1 MSGAGFILAIN
12 LFVAGLFALAFLLV
26 GLNNRSDRVSYWFAI
41 AYGFV
46 IVYLSCEFI
55 LPTQVYPKPVYLLGF
70 TAFFLTLAAA
80 VVGVARRFGVAV
92 PWRLLGMLLL
102 ASFGAN
108 WIGYDLGRDSLF
120 RQFAYQVPYAAL
132 QGLAAWLV
140 LRSGRREGLDLAILA
155 TLVLSAVQF
164 LSKPLMAGLLGG
176 PGDSPQTYIAT
187 TYALY
192 SQSLGAMLQVAMG
205 LLMLTLLV
213 RDMLVEVTARSE
225 TDPLSG
231 LYNRRGF
238 EQRVEPG
245 LAAMR
250 KSDLPAAM
258 VVCDLDHFKSVNDT
272 YGHDMGDRV
281 ITAFAGI
288 LKRVAAAR
296 MTVARVGGEE
306 FSIFLPGS
314 NAAGARLFAE
324 GVRAGFAALPV
335 PGLPEWKRCTA
346 SFGVAEW
353 QSGESV
359 SDLRRRADAALYAAK
374 RNGRDRVCMA
384 ELPADVMPQH
394 PYPSARHRI

>member
-12 LFVAGLFALAFLLV
+12 LFVAGLFALAFFLV
-26 GLNNRSDRVSYWFAI
+26 GFNNRADRTSYWFAI

-55 LPTQVYPKPVYLLGF
+55 QPIQAYPKPIYIAGF
-70 TAFFLTLAAA
+70 AAFYLTLAAA
-80 VVGVARRFGVAV
+80 TVGIARRYRVRV
-92 PWRLLGMLLL
+92 PWLTMGVLFVAGL
-102 ASFGAN
+102 GAN
-108 WIGYDLGRDSLF
+108 WVGYDQGRDSLF
-120 RQFAYQVPYAAL
+120 RMFAYQTPYAML

-140 LRSGRREGLDLAILA
+140 LRSRFRQAIDYAILG
-155 TLVLSAVQF
+155 TLCLSTVQF
-164 LSKPLMAGLLGG
+164 LSKPLVAGWTGG
-176 PGDSPQTYIAT
+176 PGDSPQTYIAS

-192 SQSLGAMLQVAMG
+192 SQSLGAVLQVAMG

-213 RDMLVEVTARSE
+213 RDMLVEITARSE

-245 LAAMR
+245 LAAIR
-250 KSDLPAAM
+250 KGNLPAAL
-258 VVCDLDHFKSVNDT
+258 VSCDLDHFKSINDS

-281 ITAFAGI
+281 IALFGDI
-288 LKRVAAAR
+288 LKKVSAER
-296 MTVARVGGEE
+296 MTVARMGGEE
-306 FSIFLPGS
+306 FSIFLPGT

-324 GVRAGFAALPV
+324 GVRTAFAGSPV
-335 PGLPEWKRCTA
+335 TGLPDWKRCTA

-353 QSGESV
+353 HADESL

-374 RNGRDRVCMA
+374 RSGRDRVHMA
-384 ELPADVMPQH
+384 EPALDAMPMH
-394 PYPSARHRI
+394 PYPKIVG